1 MVLAI
6 VSKPFNRPFVL
17 SPRFQSLRWK
27 ILGYSLVIMMGISAI
42 SSVLVYQFFAHS
54 LYQQVNERLK
64 VLADSAAHSL
74 EAIKKDRK
82 ALIIPPTRPLDR
94 DGDLDLS
101 WQNLQQS
108 EQSIEWFDQ
117 DQKLLGNSGKL
128 NFSSPLI
135 LGGQTLSGK
144 PPIQLL
150 TITVYEGEHS
160 EREDINASEANI
172 VGYIRVAEST
182 EQIQTNLQRLLW
194 GFGIGNLLTLS
205 LIGFGGMILT
215 RQALKPLAK
224 SYEQLQQFTG
234 DASHELRSPLTVI
247 KTSVEVLR
255 SHPERI
261 HPQDWEKLASIFNA
275 TEQMRHLVEDLLLLA
290 RTDHDLDFIA
300 QDIVNIPLEDLLDD
314 VVLLLEPK
322 AEQKAIN
329 VKIHYFQSVI
339 VKGNAFQLQ
348 RLFSNLL
355 ENAIKYTPCQGEI
368 TIILQK
374 EEKKAIIQIEDSGI
388 GIPSEQLPF
397 IFDRFW
403 RAEEARTPEIKGTG
417 LGLAI
422 AESIVQAHEGKITVK
437 SQPNRGTCFTVY
449 LPIINF

>member
-1 MVLAI
+1 MKQPD
-6 VSKPFNRPFVL
+6 SNRPFVL
-17 SPRFQSLRWK
+17 SPRFQSLRWQ
-27 ILGYSLVIMMGISAI
+27 ILGYSLAIMIGISAI
-42 SSVLVYQFFAHS
+42 SIILVYQYFAHS

-74 EAIKKDRK
+74 EAIKKDK
-82 ALIIPPTRPLDR
+82 NALINPPIRRLDG

-108 EQSIEWFDQ
+108 GQSIEWFDQ
-117 DQKLLGNSGKL
+117 DQKFLGKSGKL

-135 LGGQTLSGK
+135 LGEQTLSGK

-150 TITVYEGEHS
+150 TITVYNNKHS
-160 EREDINASEANI
+160 QGQDINASETYI

-182 EQIQTNLQRLLW
+182 EHIHANLQRLLW
-194 GFGIGNLLTLS
+194 GFSIGNLLTLG
-205 LIGFGGMILT
+205 LIGFGGIILT

-234 DASHELRSPLTVI
+234 DASHELRSPLTAI
-247 KTSVEVLR
+247 KTSVEVLH

-261 HPQDWEKLASIFNA
+261 HPQDWEKLTNILSA
-275 TEQMRHLVEDLLLLA
+275 TEQMKHLVEDLLLLA
-290 RTDHDLDFIA
+290 RTDNDLDFMA

-314 VVLLLEPK
+314 VLLSLEPQ

-329 VKIHYFQSVI
+329 VKVHYFQSVI
-339 VKGNAFQLQ
+339 VQGNAFQLQ

-355 ENAIKYTPCQGEI
+355 NNAIKYTPSEGQIKI
-368 TIILQK
+368 TLQQ

-388 GIPSEQLPF
+388 GISAEQLPF

-403 RAEEARTPEIKGTG
+403 RAESARTPQIKGTG

-437 SQPNRGTCFTVY
+437 SQLNKGSCFTVY
-449 LPIINF
+449 LPITTHFQE